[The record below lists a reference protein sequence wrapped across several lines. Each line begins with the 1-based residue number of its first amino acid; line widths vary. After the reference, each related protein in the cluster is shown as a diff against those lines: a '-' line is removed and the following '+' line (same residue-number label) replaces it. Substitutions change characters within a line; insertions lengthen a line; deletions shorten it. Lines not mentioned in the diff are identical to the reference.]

1 MNAHVRSEVLKLT
14 TLRLPWVV
22 ATVSV
27 LFSAGMGWAVMTL
40 PPRERPVDLAA
51 VAATPHGMLWFL
63 VTVVAVLIGAGE
75 FQHRTVHTTL
85 LACPRR
91 RTVLVTK
98 AAVAAAYGVGT
109 MLVSVTATVLS
120 GTVTAQVRDIE
131 LPHGPPASWAGVVVT
146 VLVGGVW
153 SVLACGLGLLT
164 RSTALALTTLLMWH
178 FVLEGALPPLIR
190 QPELAH
196 WTPGGVAQTLV
207 SPPPD
212 DARILLSV
220 LVLVGYVAALCSLAA
235 VDFIRRDPA

>member
-40 PPRERPVDLAA
+40 PPRERPVDLAQ
-51 VAATPHGMLWFL
+51 VAATPHAMLWFL
-63 VTVVAVLIGAGE
+63 VTVVAVLVGAGE

-85 LACPRR
+85 LACPHRG
-91 RTVLVTK
+91 TVLVTK
-98 AAVAAAYGVGT
+98 AAVGAAYGVST

-120 GTVTAQVRDIE
+120 GTVTAQARGID
-131 LPHGPPASWAGVVVT
+131 LPHGAPATWAGVAVT
-146 VLVGGVW
+146 VLVCGVW

-190 QPELAH
+190 QPEMAH

-212 DARILLSV
+212 DARVLLSV
-220 LVLVGYVAALCSLAA
+220 LVLVGYVAVLCSLAA

>member
-22 ATVSV
+22 AIVSV
-27 LFSAGMGWAVMTL
+27 LFSAGMGWAVMSL
-40 PPRERPVDLAA
+40 PSRERPVDLAA
-51 VAATPHGMLWFL
+51 VAATPHAMLWFL
-63 VTVVAVLIGAGE
+63 VTVVAVFIGAGE

-85 LACPRR
+85 LACPCR

-98 AAVAAAYGVGT
+98 AAVAAAYGMST
-109 MLVSVTATVLS
+109 MLVSVAATMLS
-120 GTVTAQVRDIE
+120 GTVTVQARDID

-153 SVLACGLGLLT
+153 SLLACGLGLLT

-178 FVLEGALPPLIR
+178 FVLEGALPPLLR
-190 QPELAH
+190 QPALAH

-207 SPPPD
+207 SPPAD

-220 LVLVGYVAALCSLAA
+220 LVLVGYIAALCSLAA
-235 VDFIRRDPA
+235 INFIRRDPA